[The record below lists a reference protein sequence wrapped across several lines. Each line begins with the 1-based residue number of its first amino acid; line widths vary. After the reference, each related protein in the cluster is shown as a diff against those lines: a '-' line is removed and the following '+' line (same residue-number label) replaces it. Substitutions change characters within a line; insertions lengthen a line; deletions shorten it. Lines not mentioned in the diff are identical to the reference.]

1 MCIVTEW
8 TRAHFLVNTPADDQ
22 IQESTPQP
30 AEGVQETLLDL
41 SIDSEAT
48 PEPTVGQAAPAGEGE
63 GESTPEVVTPEPSP
77 TENIPAIETTATSPV
92 TTSVPTGEQQQ
103 RQRMAQLEQE
113 NQQLHALQAESM
125 VETQRSQYQQ
135 NLEEAGHTTD
145 AAQAIADNWS
155 QAQKSVVQYKQQVD
169 SQAQEAQAKVQAAQM
184 IGQQF
189 GVDAQNLMAYG
200 TPGAMQ
206 SAAKQLSENKGLRSR
221 IEALEK
227 KQVPAQKY
235 DAGQSAGT
243 ATGRDALRDKYA
255 DGADLTEVELQTLFG
270 N

>member
-1 MCIVTEW
+1 M
-8 TRAHFLVNTPADDQ
+8 VNTPADDQ

-77 TENIPAIETTATSPV
+77 TENIPAIETTGTAITDALARYALPPV
-92 TTSVPTGEQQQ
+92 TTSGPTGEQQQ

-113 NQQLHALQAESM
+113 NQQLHALQAESI

-145 AAQAIADNWS
+145 AAQTIADNWS

-169 SQAQEAQAKVQAAQM
+169 SQAQESQAKVQAAQM

-243 ATGRDALRDKYA
+243 ATGRDALRDRYA